1 MSKVTC
7 RDFIFF
13 SDQAAPQWEKAI
25 AKLLVVLEF
34 LPWALRGILLF
45 GARDRQAG
53 CRDLM
58 AAGRSWG

>member
-13 SDQAAPQWEKAI
+13 SDQAAPQWEKVI

-45 GARDRQAG
+45 GARVQTGWVQGFDGSR
-53 CRDLM
+53 
-58 AAGRSWG
+58 